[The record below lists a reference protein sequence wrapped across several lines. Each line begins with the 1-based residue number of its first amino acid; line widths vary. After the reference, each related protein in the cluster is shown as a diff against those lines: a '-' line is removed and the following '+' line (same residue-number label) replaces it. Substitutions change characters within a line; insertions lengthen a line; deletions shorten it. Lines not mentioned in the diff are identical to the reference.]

1 MKYLSILTI
10 LMAAF
15 CSNHDLFAQKTRQIS
30 VGYTC
35 FPLESNLVQGYSSAF
50 DYLPKQSNSSFG
62 LMFEMLSTQ
71 KINVNAPAGDNSG
84 LEYIFYGLSYKYRVI
99 NAQKITGWAGLN
111 AGMNNVKYARSTGG
125 NRVLLFTD
133 PFIIVDDRETLVS
146 ANSVNVQPTFTLNY
160 NIKNNIG
167 ISVQAR
173 YRIGTEDTKILNRSQ
188 LSGSQFSVMLY
199 CLF

>member
-1 MKYLSILTI
+1 MKYLPILTI
-10 LMAAF
+10 LMVSF

-35 FPLESNLVQGYSSAF
+35 FPLESNLAQGYSSAF

-62 LMFEMLSTQ
+62 LIFEMLATQ
-71 KINVNAPAGDNSG
+71 KINVNAPLVDNSG

-99 NAQKITGWAGLN
+99 NAKKITGWAGLN
-111 AGMNNVKYARSTGG
+111 AGMNNVKQVRSTGE
-125 NRVLLFTD
+125 NKVLVFTD
-133 PFIIVDDRETLVS
+133 PFIIIDDRETLVS
-146 ANSVNVQPTFTLNY
+146 ANSFNLQPTFTLNY
-160 NIKNNIG
+160 NIKNNVG
-167 ISVQAR
+167 ISAQAR